1 MLSQTNRDG
10 WKYAAKHDGNYQ
22 LNALAEANEL
32 ERDANI
38 VLSIF
43 TDEILINTNQA
54 LVKICKSRDTGAM
67 EEAIS
72 TDIFAKTYMLGDY
85 STDVSQDMAS
95 ITFDDVFQPTFDNP
109 VLDSMANGSSLNNPF
124 GDLSELDALLEN

>member
-1 MLSQTNRDG
+1 
-10 WKYAAKHDGNYQ
+10 
-22 LNALAEANEL
+22 
-32 ERDANI
+32 
-38 VLSIF
+38 
-43 TDEILINTNQA
+43 
-54 LVKICKSRDTGAM
+54 M